1 MAWRL
6 SEAQRS
12 ENKLLEEIDTLFF
25 CDELVIDS
33 DDTVRLSREQQRV
46 IISENFT
53 TFADISVIADD
64 LKNLPNVTLIV
75 KNTVTQEEKNAYIQ
89 IEGGV

>member
-1 MAWRL
+1 MRWRL
-6 SEAQRS
+6 SKAQRE
-12 ENKLLEEIDTLFF
+12 ENLLLKEIDSLFF
-25 CDELVIDS
+25 CDELTIDS
-33 DDTVRLSREQQRV
+33 DDTVRLSREQQRI
-46 IISENFT
+46 IISENFL

-75 KNTVTQEEKNAYIQ
+75 KNTITQEERNAYIQ

>member
-1 MAWRL
+1 MGWRL

-12 ENKLLEEIDTLFF
+12 ENKLLEEIDSLFF
-25 CDELVIDS
+25 CDELTIDS
-33 DDTVRLSREQQRV
+33 DDTVRLSREHQR
-46 IISENFT
+46 IIIEENFT

-64 LKNLPNVTLIV
+64 LKNLPSVTLIV
-75 KNTVTQEEKNAYIQ
+75 KNTITQEEKNVYIK

>member
-1 MAWRL
+1 MRWRL
-6 SEAQRS
+6 SEAQRE
-12 ENKLLEEIDTLFF
+12 ENLLLKEIDSLFF
-25 CDELVIDS
+25 CDELTIDS

-46 IISENFT
+46 IISENFL

-75 KNTVTQEEKNAYIQ
+75 KNTISGEEKNVYIE